1 MNEEL
6 KDTKDMDDD
15 GKDILDNTC
24 SKTNQE
30 IVININSGDND
41 EKSYDNELVR
51 TYLNLIY
58 TLFL

>member
-1 MNEEL
+1 
-6 KDTKDMDDD
+6 MDDD
-15 GKDILDNTC
+15 RKDILDNTC

-51 TYLNLIY
+51 TYLNL
-58 TLFL
+58 F